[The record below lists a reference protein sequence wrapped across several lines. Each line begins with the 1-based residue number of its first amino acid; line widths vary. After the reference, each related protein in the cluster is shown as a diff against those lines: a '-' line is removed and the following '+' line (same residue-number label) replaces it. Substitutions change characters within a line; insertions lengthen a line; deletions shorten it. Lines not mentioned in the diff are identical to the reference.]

1 MSSLYEKAKYFH
13 SLHVRGQPLVL
24 FNIWD
29 VGSAKAVER
38 AGARALATG
47 SWSVAKANGW
57 DDGEHV
63 PLDFAIGNLARIASI
78 TELPVTV
85 DLESGYGRAPE
96 AVGRAVEQSIDA
108 GAVGCN
114 LEDSDPATGTLRPI
128 AEQVER
134 IAYARKVSEARQL
147 PYFIN
152 ARSDVFF
159 MQAEPKANEDE
170 RIAAVLERAKAYA
183 AAGANGLFVP
193 GLAIAASIRSI
204 ADASSLPLNIMFSDD
219 TPSLRELASLG
230 VARVSHGPRPYLSM
244 MKKLEVEARAAL
256 HSP

>member
-1 MSSLYEKAKYFH
+1 MSSFYEKAKYFH

-29 VGSAKAVER
+29 VGSAKAVES
-38 AGARALATG
+38 AGALALATG

-57 DDGEHV
+57 EDGERV
-63 PLDFAIGNLARIASI
+63 PLDFAISNLARIVGM
-78 TELPVTV
+78 TELPVTI
-85 DLESGYGRAPE
+85 DLESGYGRTPE
-96 AVGRAVEQSIDA
+96 ATGRTVEQSIDA

-114 LEDSDPATGTLRPI
+114 LEDSEPANGSLRPI

-134 IAYARKVSEARQL
+134 IAYARKVAEARQL

-152 ARSDVFF
+152 VRSDVFF
-159 MQAEPKANEDE
+159 VQAQPKTHEDE

-183 AAGANGLFVP
+183 AAGADGLFVP
-193 GLAIAASIRSI
+193 GLVNAASIGSV
-204 ADASSLPLNIMFSDD
+204 ADASPLPLNIMVSDD

-230 VARVSHGPRPYLSM
+230 VARVSHGPRPYVST
-244 MKKLEVEARAAL
+244 MKKLGVEARAAL
-256 HSP
+256 HSQ